1 MQYYEEHIQ
10 ISILK
15 EQLKPSRKL
24 PLLGCVNVKDK
35 NDGVSLP
42 EADGEQ
48 SFCKGMWILES
59 RKFWLWNSE
68 SGKKC
73 LTVESGIQLKE
84 SVFPL
89 KRWESRILG
98 AVYMEGERSQYQ
110 EDARRR
116 IILTPYVFCTCKGL
130 YLSLALGSSQLTGRK
145 ILQHHVSCFRQED
158 PNTSDKPDINGA
170 AAFSMANHGNKGQPF
185 RLAFTTS

>member
-1 MQYYEEHIQ
+1 MNQE
-10 ISILK
+10 SIILD
-15 EQLKPSRKL
+15 PSNANFPFQFFQNHYAVLRRAYL
-24 PLLGCVNVKDK
+24 DINT
-35 NDGVSLP
+35 NT

-98 AVYMEGERSQYQ
+98 AVYMEGERS
-110 EDARRR
+110 
-116 IILTPYVFCTCKGL
+116 
-130 YLSLALGSSQLTGRK
+130 
-145 ILQHHVSCFRQED
+145 
-158 PNTSDKPDINGA
+158 
-170 AAFSMANHGNKGQPF
+170 
-185 RLAFTTS
+185 